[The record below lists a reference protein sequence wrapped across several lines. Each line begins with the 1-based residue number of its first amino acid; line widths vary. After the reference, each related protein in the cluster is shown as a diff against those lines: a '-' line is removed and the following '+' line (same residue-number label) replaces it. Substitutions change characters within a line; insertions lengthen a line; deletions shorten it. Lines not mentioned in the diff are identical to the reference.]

1 MISVSLHGG
10 HLRVRSPDII
20 FRVWAPALSPRL
32 YWVQSGGV
40 LVELDA
46 LLRTGRSPLCALRM
60 WVELRWL
67 SLCGACALVCVF
79 WFVCCL
85 LTRSWRT
92 WVRLGHLLPLGLQCL
107 CWAVWMIFRLLIFS
121 DLTQVRVLIG
131 RLLRSDSDGPVRG
144 WLCGLDLAA

>member
-1 MISVSLHGG
+1 MVSLWMISVSLHGG

-20 FRVWAPALSPRL
+20 FGMWAPALSPRL

-67 SLCGACALVCVF
+67 SLCEACALVCVF
-79 WFVCCL
+79 L
-85 LTRSWRT
+85 
-92 WVRLGHLLPLGLQCL
+92 VRLLSTLRAAGGLGFGLDTCFPWV
-107 CWAVWMIFRLLIFS
+107 CSVYA
-121 DLTQVRVLIG
+121 G
-131 RLLRSDSDGPVRG
+131 
-144 WLCGLDLAA
+144 LCG

>member
-1 MISVSLHGG
+1 MVSLWMISVSLHGG

-20 FRVWAPALSPRL
+20 FRMWAPALSPRL
-32 YWVQSGGV
+32 YWVQSGGA

-60 WVELRWL
+60 RVELRWL

-85 LTRSWRT
+85 LYAQLAD
-92 WVRLGHLLPLGLQCL
+92 LGSVWTPASLGF
-107 CWAVWMIFRLLIFS
+107 AVSMLGCVDDIQASYLFRF
-121 DLTQVRVLIG
+121 DA
-131 RLLRSDSDGPVRG
+131 GPG
-144 WLCGLDLAA
+144 PDWSSASQ